1 MRQTYWVV
9 DAFTD
14 TLFTGNPAAVL
25 LPEAPLPDRLMQQ
38 IAAENNL
45 SETAFAVPED
55 DGYRLRWFTPTVE
68 VDLCGHATLA
78 TCFVL
83 AGQGH
88 TGPFRFHTRSGLLT
102 ARLDGSLITLDF
114 PARTWQRIDPPPGL
128 AAALGVAPV
137 ESLQSADLI
146 AVLES
151 AEQVESLRPDIAA
164 IRALPGGT
172 LIVTAQGGQGADIT
186 SRYFAPAYGIDED
199 PVTGA
204 LHTQIVPYWA
214 ERLGKQQLTCRQASP
229 RGGLLTCTLAADRLH
244 LAGTAILYASGE
256 IFLPDLA

>member
-102 ARLDGSLITLDF
+102 ASIS
-114 PARTWQRIDPPPGL
+114 PAPQSSTQ
-128 AAALGVAPV
+128 AARYSCPIWRSVG
-137 ESLQSADLI
+137 ESHAYRR
-146 AVLES
+146 AFC
-151 AEQVESLRPDIAA
+151 RA
-164 IRALPGGT
+164 I
-172 LIVTAQGGQGADIT
+172 
-186 SRYFAPAYGIDED
+186 
-199 PVTGA
+199 
-204 LHTQIVPYWA
+204 
-214 ERLGKQQLTCRQASP
+214 
-229 RGGLLTCTLAADRLH
+229 
-244 LAGTAILYASGE
+244 
-256 IFLPDLA
+256 